1 MSQPTFKKSIM
12 ATLLLLPMLLLN
24 TVFAAENHVIKMLN
38 TAPEGEQAT
47 VNHNDH
53 SHDSH
58 NHDGHDSSLPHN
70 NVFSPD
76 ILEIKPGDSVT
87 FVPTDTGHNSAAKR
101 GMVPE
106 GVERWNSPL
115 DKEFTVTL
123 TEPGVYGYICVPH
136 YEVGMVGLIVV
147 RENPTDEIPNLKKAK
162 KVRHPGMA
170 KKAFKALFARLAAQD
185 KHTP

>member
-38 TAPEGEQAT
+38 TAPEGEQA
-47 VNHNDH
+47 DH
-53 SHDSH
+53 SH
-58 NHDGHDSSLPHN
+58 HDSSLPHN

-147 RENPTDEIPNLKKAK
+147 RENPTDAIPNLKKAK